1 RLEQVLLNLIN
12 NAIKF
17 SDRGSVRITAKISAS
32 NPQLAEIAVIDT
44 GIGIPANEQAHIFE
58 SFTQVYPQTGRKASG
73 TGLGLSITRRLVELH
88 GGRIAVHSRPHEGA
102 TFTFTLPLAPI
113 PIDQSLE
120 STPDRSTDSQP
131 ARTARQSIDDTI
143 SIFRTDATL
152 TIPRR
157 QPTEVE
163 SNVNFEVVNEN
174 PADKQS
180 VRTDSRQNTHPWI
193 LLVDDDPI
201 NLEVMHDHLQLARY
215 KTRSTSDPLQAR
227 DILNTEAPPDL
238 IVLDMMMPFISGL
251 DLAREIRT
259 QYDLLTV
266 PILMVT
272 ARAHTAD
279 LLAAMDAGANDY
291 ITRPFEREEF
301 IMRVQNLVELSRNRH
316 LNLTSESRI
325 IEATRLERARINSEL
340 HDHLG
345 ASLTDLVHL
354 SKTALKNENIDA
366 AFAEKLYARVK
377 QAVHLLRTD
386 MLDLESIDLLEAD
399 FLDGLNLILLRRYV
413 DADREIDFQ
422 STVNEPLI
430 LPEPLL
436 STLNAIYKEIATNDI
451 KYGRGRPRW
460 EFSILAGELLLNFTG
475 LSEYKLARHG
485 TGRGTSG
492 LLHRLSTIGGSMQI
506 SMDDDAGQKFPYS
519 IQIRVRVP
527 IRMAE
532 SHPRVRTEQHPGITT

>member
-1 RLEQVLLNLIN
+1 MIRAEHQAAQQAALEKETEARQAQEKVSADLKRMDQLKDAFLANTSHELRTPLAGIIGLADALIQGVGRDDATKINRNLQLIVHSARRLSNLVNDILDFERLRKADITLQLQPSDLHTAVDVVLTLSQPNAEHRELKLINEVPAKFPPVLADEARLEQILLNLIN

-17 SDRGSVRITAKISAS
+17 SDRGTVRITAKISAS

-340 HDHLG
+340 HD
-345 ASLTDLVHL
+345 
-354 SKTALKNENIDA
+354 
-366 AFAEKLYARVK
+366 
-377 QAVHLLRTD
+377 
-386 MLDLESIDLLEAD
+386 
-399 FLDGLNLILLRRYV
+399 
-413 DADREIDFQ
+413 
-422 STVNEPLI
+422 
-430 LPEPLL
+430 
-436 STLNAIYKEIATNDI
+436 
-451 KYGRGRPRW
+451 
-460 EFSILAGELLLNFTG
+460 
-475 LSEYKLARHG
+475 
-485 TGRGTSG
+485 
-492 LLHRLSTIGGSMQI
+492 
-506 SMDDDAGQKFPYS
+506 
-519 IQIRVRVP
+519 
-527 IRMAE
+527 
-532 SHPRVRTEQHPGITT
+532 